1 MQLPKYVKKAVGCL
15 AIAMCAG
22 SAQAYML
29 DDNYIGGDD
38 HGWGDVIGDQ
48 SKFNI
53 SGLDVSV
60 SGTMVTVDI
69 HTVFDDYIGIFPS
82 LTSNNQGI
90 GVGDLLL
97 SSSWNPNGSSA
108 DGYKADNAAT
118 GTKWTY
124 GVAVDDAYANGG
136 SATFYQLSGATNA
149 DNLLNSEDFLSG
161 GVYRDG
167 QAVAVDTSA
176 QSGAQAMANSAS
188 WSVGNDKISFVFD
201 AANTNLLQG
210 DLALHWAMLCGND
223 VIEGSVSTAV
233 PEPSSLALLGLGL
246 FGIVYLRRKV

>member
-1 MQLPKYVKKAVGCL
+1 MQLPKCIKKAIGT
-15 AIAMCAG
+15 IAVVLTAG

-29 DDNYIGGDD
+29 NDQYVGGND
-38 HGWGDVIGDQ
+38 HGWGDVIGQQ

-60 SGTMVTVDI
+60 SGTTVTVDI
-69 HTVFDDYIGIFPS
+69 HTVFDDYIGSFAR

-97 SSSWNPNGSSA
+97 STSWNPSGSASN
-108 DGYKADNAAT
+108 GYKTDNAAS
-118 GTKWTY
+118 GTQWTY
-124 GVAVDDAYANGG
+124 GVAVDDAYSKTGG
-136 SATFYQLSGATNA
+136 SATFYALTGASNA
-149 DNLLNSEDFLSG
+149 DNLLNSEDFLSAG
-161 GVYRDG
+161 DYRDG
-167 QAVAVDTSA
+167 QAVAVDTSG
-176 QSGAQAMANSAS
+176 QSGAQALSNAAS
-188 WSVGNDKISFVFD
+188 WSVGNDMISFVFD

-223 VIEGSVSTAV
+223 VIEGSVRV